1 MLNNKLDQPCL
12 LLATLKTSH
21 INYETKKIKGYLE
34 MLLFRDP
41 IDK

>member
-21 INYETKKIKGYLE
+21 INYETKNQR
-34 MLLFRDP
+34 LFGNVVV
-41 IDK
+41 